1 MPASLRIIPTPAL
14 LNSAGLVLRPV
25 CTARDL
31 AVVADWASTLES
43 TARRNTLA
51 ACYLIED
58 KFAVR
63 TLGLLACHRRAAREA
78 EATVELVL
86 AENTSL
92 DDESAFTETL
102 AALLAVSRHDP
113 VAGKTIS
120 EALALSGENRATY
133 WCEQFE
139 VPSDHVANHQ
149 LPLILEPMRLFN
161 AGRDYVGRSL
171 WLEHATRQD
180 WLAMQA
186 AAATDGITLD
196 AVSGFRSIE
205 YQAGIWRRKR
215 DRGMTT
221 ADILAINVPPG
232 YSEHHSGRALDIT
245 TPGCGAAE
253 PEFAGTAAFEWLTRN
268 AHRFGFVM
276 SFPENNIHGVMYE
289 PWHWCHQG

>member
-1 MPASLRIIPTPAL
+1 MPAPLRFIPSPAL

-31 AVVADWASTLES
+31 AAVADWASTLES
-43 TARRNTLA
+43 TTRRNTLA

-63 TLGLLACHRRAAREA
+63 TLGLLACHRRAPREA

-86 AENTSL
+86 AENTSPE
-92 DDESAFTETL
+92 DESAFTETL
-102 AALLAVSRHDP
+102 AQLLAVSRHDP
-113 VAGKTIS
+113 VAGKAIS
-120 EALALSGENRATY
+120 EKLATSGAGRAAH
-133 WCEQFE
+133 WCEQFG
-139 VPSDHVANHQ
+139 VPSNHVADHQ

-186 AAATDGITLD
+186 AAAASSVMLD